1 MGRRGEEEGG
11 GGRRGEEEEEWKGWE
26 GQTVLGQSEG
36 LWWFWF
42 SFER

>member
-1 MGRRGEEEGG
+1 MGRRGEEGEV
-11 GGRRGEEEEEWKGWE
+11 GEEWEGWE

-36 LWWFWF
+36 LLWFWF